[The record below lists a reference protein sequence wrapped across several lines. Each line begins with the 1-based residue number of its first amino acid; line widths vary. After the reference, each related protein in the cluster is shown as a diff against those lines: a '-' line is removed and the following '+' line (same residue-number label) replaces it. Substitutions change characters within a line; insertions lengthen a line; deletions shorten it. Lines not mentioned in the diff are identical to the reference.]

1 MADKTTETTENNI
14 QIGIEQ
20 ICAAILTKLG
30 SIEIPLEVLVADYS
44 KKVIAVNQDEETK
57 VLSFSLVDSEI
68 VEDINT
74 QAENE

>member
-1 MADKTTETTENNI
+1 MADETTGATENNI

-20 ICAAILTKLG
+20 ICAAILTELG
-30 SIEIPLEVLVADYS
+30 SIEIPLEALIADYS

-57 VLSFSLVDSEI
+57 ALSFSLIDSEI
-68 VEDINT
+68 IEDIDT